1 MVNFD
6 YNIQSFE
13 RILIMKSNYAV
24 IGLGLFGSSI
34 VNTLLENHQE
44 VLVIDK
50 KEESVDKFRDVATEA
65 VVADTQ
71 NELALRQLGIGNFDN
86 VFVAIGTDLEA
97 SIMTTLICK
106 DLGVKHL
113 VCKAENARHAQV
125 LEKLGA
131 DEIIQPERDMGE
143 RIALHVMEPKILN
156 DLKLKGELAVV
167 EFELTNAKFFN
178 QSLKELNLTN
188 RYKVSVIAISHAD
201 EEGAAIPNQ
210 STVVEQGDVVTVI
223 GTRKDVQKF
232 EDIATK

>member
-1 MVNFD
+1 
-6 YNIQSFE
+6 
-13 RILIMKSNYAV
+13 MKSNYAV

-34 VNTLLENHQE
+34 VNTLIKNHQE

-71 NELALRQLGIGNFDN
+71 NELALQQLGIGNFDN

-113 VCKAENARHAQV
+113 ICKAENARHAQV

-131 DEIIQPERDMGE
+131 DEIIQPERDMGQ
-143 RIALHVMEPKILN
+143 RVALHVMEPKILN

-167 EFELTNAKFFN
+167 EFELTNEKFFN
-178 QSLKELNLTN
+178 RSLKELNLTN
-188 RYKVSVIAISHAD
+188 RYQVSVIAISHAN

-210 STVVEQGDVVTVI
+210 STIVEPGDVVTII

-232 EDIATK
+232 EDLATK

>member
-1 MVNFD
+1 
-6 YNIQSFE
+6 
-13 RILIMKSNYAV
+13 MKSNYAV

>member
-1 MVNFD
+1 
-6 YNIQSFE
+6 
-13 RILIMKSNYAV
+13 MKSNYAV

-34 VNTLLENHQE
+34 VNTLVQNQQE

-50 KEESVDKFRDVATEA
+50 NEANIDRFRDIATEA

-71 NELALRQLGIGNFDN
+71 NEAALRQLGIGNFDN

-113 VCKAENARHAQV
+113 ICKAENARHAQV

-167 EFELTNAKFFN
+167 EFELTNPKFFN
-178 QSLKELNLTN
+178 QSLNELDLTN
-188 RYKVSVIAISHAD
+188 RYKISVIAISHVD
-201 EEGAAIPNQ
+201 QEGAAIPNQ
-210 STVVEQGDVVTVI
+210 ATIVKKGDVVTVI
-223 GTRKDVQKF
+223 GTRTDVQRF
-232 EDIATK
+232 ENLATR

>member
-1 MVNFD
+1 
-6 YNIQSFE
+6 
-13 RILIMKSNYAV
+13 
-24 IGLGLFGSSI
+24 
-34 VNTLLENHQE
+34 
-44 VLVIDK
+44 
-50 KEESVDKFRDVATEA
+50 
-65 VVADTQ
+65 
-71 NELALRQLGIGNFDN
+71 
-86 VFVAIGTDLEA
+86 
-97 SIMTTLICK
+97 MTTLICK

>member
-1 MVNFD
+1 
-6 YNIQSFE
+6 
-13 RILIMKSNYAV
+13 MKSNYAV

-44 VLVIDK
+44 VLVVDK

>member
-1 MVNFD
+1 MFNS
-6 YNIQSFE
+6 Q
-13 RILIMKSNYAV
+13 
-24 IGLGLFGSSI
+24 GLGLFGSRI